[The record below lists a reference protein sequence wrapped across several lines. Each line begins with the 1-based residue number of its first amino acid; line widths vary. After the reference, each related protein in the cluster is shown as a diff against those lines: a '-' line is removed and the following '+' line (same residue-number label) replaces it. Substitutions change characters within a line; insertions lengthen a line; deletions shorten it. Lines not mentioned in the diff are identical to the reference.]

1 MINIGG
7 NVLASAC
14 WANRGNRNYFYY
26 GFTTSHESNHN
37 ILCGTKWRYARCSIN
52 GNAMIK

>member
-1 MINIGG
+1 MFLFRFVGQNA
-7 NVLASAC
+7 V
-14 WANRGNRNYFYY
+14 NRGNRNYFYY

-37 ILCGTKWRYARCSIN
+37 ILYGTKWHYARCSIN